1 MGNQM
6 NAPAGGGN
14 QRNIIIA
21 VVVAVVLIC
30 CCCLTLGLLY
40 AYGDALMAAMG
51 LASLRPLSAL
61 LMS

>member
-14 QRNIIIA
+14 RNMIIA

-40 AYGDALMAAMG
+40 VYGDAIMEALG
-51 LASLRPLSAL
+51 QASLRPVTAI

>member
-40 AYGDALMAAMG
+40 QFGDQLMVMFG
-51 LASLRPLSAL
+51 LAAAQPQVLFT
-61 LMS
+61 

>member
-21 VVVAVVLIC
+21 VVVALVLIC

-40 AYGDALMAAMG
+40 QYGDALIAMMGAAG
-51 LASLRPLSAL
+51 PRALTAL
-61 LMS
+61 L

>member
-21 VVVAVVLIC
+21 VVVALVLFC

-40 AYGDALMAAMG
+40 AYGDVLVEMMAA
-51 LASLRPLSAL
+51 APRAL
-61 LMS
+61 TALHL

>member
-1 MGNQM
+1 MSNQM

-40 AYGDALMAAMG
+40 QFGDQLTLMFGAT
-51 LASLRPLSAL
+51 LRPVAAL
-61 LMS
+61 LRS

>member
-14 QRNIIIA
+14 RNMIIA
-21 VVVAVVLIC
+21 VVVALILIC

-40 AYGDALMAAMG
+40 TYGDVLVEMMGVASQRALT
-51 LASLRPLSAL
+51 AL
-61 LMS
+61 L